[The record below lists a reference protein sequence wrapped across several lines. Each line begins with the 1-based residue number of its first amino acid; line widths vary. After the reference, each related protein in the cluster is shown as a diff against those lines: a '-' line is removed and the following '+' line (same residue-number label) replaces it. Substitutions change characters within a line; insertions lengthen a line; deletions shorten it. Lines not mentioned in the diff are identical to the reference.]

1 MAWIA
6 VLAMGL
12 TLGLLGGGGGILTL
26 PVLVNLFGVKP
37 SEATG
42 GSLLVVGAT
51 SLLAVILELRS
62 GRLDWRAITWVG
74 FPAAIGSVSAR
85 KLLIPLVPAQ
95 VGPFSKDDA
104 TLLAFGLLMIIVA
117 YRMFRPPHGEKKALT
132 KAAMIASGIGV
143 GLLGGLLGAGGGFLI
158 VPLLTLGLG
167 LEMPRAVPTSL
178 AIISTQSLAAVGS
191 DFNRP
196 YPWTMLGSVVGISLL
211 GMIIG
216 LLLRPRIKAANLKTA
231 FAYLVVIVAI
241 FTFYKVGVNH
251 IAPST
256 SLAQ

>member
-26 PVLVNLFGVKP
+26 PILVNLFGVPP

-51 SLLAVILELRS
+51 SLLAVLLELKS
-62 GRLDWRAITWVG
+62 GRLDWKSIAWVG
-74 FPAAIGSVSAR
+74 FPAAIGSVTAR
-85 KLLIPLVPAQ
+85 KLLIPLIPAQ
-95 VGPFSKDDA
+95 IGSFSKDDA
-104 TLLAFGLLMIIVA
+104 TLLAFGLLMVVVA
-117 YRMFRPPHGEKKALT
+117 YRMFSPPTGKKKPLSNV
-132 KAAMIASGIGV
+132 AMIASGVGV

-178 AIISTQSLAAVGS
+178 AIISIQSLAAVAS
-191 DFNRP
+191 DLNRP
-196 YPWTMLGSVVGISLL
+196 YPWSMLGGVVAASLL
-211 GMIIG
+211 GMVIG
-216 LLLRPRIKAANLKTA
+216 LLLRPKVKAANLKIG
-231 FAYLVVIVAI
+231 FAYLVVLVAI
-241 FTFYKVGVNH
+241 FTLYKVGVNH
-251 IAPST
+251 FAPPT
-256 SLAQ
+256 SLPQ

>member
-26 PVLVNLFGVKP
+26 PILVNLFGVKP

-62 GRLDWRAITWVG
+62 GRLDWKSIAWVG
-74 FPAAIGSVSAR
+74 IPAAIGSVSAR
-85 KLLIPLVPAQ
+85 KLLIPLIPAQ
-95 VGPFSKDDA
+95 IGSFSKDDA
-104 TLLAFGLLMIIVA
+104 TLLAFGLLMVAVA
-117 YRMFRPPHGEKKALT
+117 YRMFRPPTGERRELST
-132 KAAMIASGIGV
+132 LAMILSGVGV

-158 VPLLTLGLG
+158 VPLLTLGIG

-178 AIISTQSLAAVGS
+178 AIISTQSLAAVAS

-196 YPWTMLGSVVGISLL
+196 YPWSILGWVVGTSLA
-211 GMIIG
+211 GMLVG
-216 LLLRPRIKAANLKTA
+216 LVLRPRVKAASLKTG
-231 FAYLVVIVAI
+231 FAYLVVAVAI

-251 IAPST
+251 FATPV